1 MGVVTR
7 PAINSSL
14 FEYVRASTIAV
25 VKYHSQ
31 TGRLRFMSNP
41 STAASTD
48 RPAKLRLT
56 PTERRASLSL
66 ALLFAVR
73 MLGLFLL
80 TPIFAVAA
88 PALAGGNDAARVGLA
103 LGAYGLTQAI
113 MQIPL
118 GMASDR
124 FGRRPI
130 IVLGLVLF
138 VIGGVICAL
147 ATSVDWVTVGRI
159 IQGLG
164 AISAAITA
172 WIADAT
178 RPEVRTRAM
187 AMVGAS
193 IGLSFA
199 VSLVLSPVLVGEFG
213 LSGLFWAIS
222 LMGFICLLIASFVVP
237 AVPKAPKATQSVRA
251 RDVLRHLDL
260 LRLNFGVFCLHFIL
274 MAMFIVV
281 PGLLGN
287 LGGFQ
292 SSTLWKVY
300 LPVIL
305 VSFVLMVPGVF
316 YTETRHIHKKALD
329 TSVIGLVVMLAAMA
343 LLTHS
348 FYGVVLT
355 LVGFFV
361 AFNILEALQPSL
373 VSRVAPPE
381 YKGLALGF
389 YNMAQ
394 SLGIFLG
401 GVIGGLLASHGQ
413 SSIVLLAASLLALVW
428 FIAARG
434 FTSTT

>member
-1 MGVVTR
+1 MPDTSASVTS
-7 PAINSSL
+7 AGS
-14 FEYVRASTIAV
+14 A
-25 VKYHSQ
+25 KK
-31 TGRLRFMSNP
+31 G
-41 STAASTD
+41 
-48 RPAKLRLT
+48 KLRLT
-56 PTERRASLSL
+56 PVERRASISL

-88 PALAGGNDAARVGLA
+88 PALAGGNNAARVGLA
-103 LGAYGLTQAI
+103 LGAYGLTQAF

-124 FGRRPI
+124 FGRRPV
-130 IVLGLVLF
+130 IVFGLVLF
-138 VIGGVICAL
+138 VVGGVICAL
-147 ATSVDWVTVGRI
+147 AENVNWVIAGRT

-172 WIADAT
+172 WVADAT

-199 VSLVLSPVLVGEFG
+199 ISLVLSPVLVGRFG

-222 LMGFICLLIASFVVP
+222 LMGFVCLLIACFVVP
-237 AVPKAPKATQSVRA
+237 TVPAAPRPDESARV
-251 RDVLRHLDL
+251 RDVLRHVDL
-260 LRLNFGVFCLHFIL
+260 LRLNFGVLCLHFIL
-274 MAMFIVV
+274 MALFIVV
-281 PGLLGN
+281 PGLLSE
-287 LGGFQ
+287 LGGFE
-292 SSTLWKVY
+292 SASLWKVY

-305 VSFVLMVPGVF
+305 ISFVVMVPAVF
-316 YTETRHIHKKALD
+316 YTETRHRHKQTLD
-329 TSVIGLVVMLAAMA
+329 LAVVVMVAM
-343 LLTHS
+343 LLLMAGS
-348 FYGVVLT
+348 VNSLYGVVAT

-373 VSRVAPPE
+373 VSRVAPPA

-389 YNMAQ
+389 YNTTQ

-401 GVIGGLLASHGQ
+401 GALGGLLASRGQ
-413 SSIVLLAASLLALVW
+413 ESTVLLATAGLGFLW
-428 FIAARG
+428 FLAARG
-434 FTSTT
+434 FKSAK